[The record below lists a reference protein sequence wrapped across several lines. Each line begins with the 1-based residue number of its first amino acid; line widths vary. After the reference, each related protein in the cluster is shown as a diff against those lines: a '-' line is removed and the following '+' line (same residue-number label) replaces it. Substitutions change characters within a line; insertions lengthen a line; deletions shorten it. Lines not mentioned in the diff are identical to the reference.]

1 MGEPNVIVPIALLA
15 FVLLTAACFQLFE
28 PQRAVLYLMLG
39 GWLFLPHFDERFRA
53 LILTSKA
60 AFVPAVVLLGS
71 IIFDA
76 RWRRF
81 RPRLF
86 DLPMAVLCVGPFVT
100 ALSNDLGTKEAASAM
115 LDATMTWGAPYF
127 LGRLYLGD
135 GRALKE
141 FATALAVAALV
152 YVPFCLWEDRMS
164 PQLHYT
170 VYGFRAENFTTMIR
184 FGGFRPSVFMQTGLA
199 VAFFMAMGTL
209 SAIWL
214 WRTGARRE
222 LAGVPLNWLCIPLLL
237 LTTIVCRSTGAI
249 ILLAVGI
256 AVLEGTRFLRTPALI
271 IALAVLPSAY
281 CAARISGW
289 DADTVVA
296 VARDVVNEERA
307 SSLQFRFENEHLLI
321 KRAQIRP
328 WLGWGR
334 FGRSFVYDEDGQRVT
349 IVDSM
354 WIIAFGV
361 AGLVGLLALGAM
373 LAIPPVALSR
383 ALPIRY
389 WANPRIA
396 PAAALAV
403 TLLLWALDNLVNAMM
418 TPVFAAIMGALVSFV
433 LALRGARVRGAKTFK
448 PVSSRLAVEPSF
460 PM

>member
-1 MGEPNVIVPIALLA
+1 MGEDNVLVHIALLG
-15 FVLLTAACFQLFE
+15 FLPLTAACFSLLE
-28 PQRAVLYLMLG
+28 PRRAVLSLLLV
-39 GWLFLPHFDERFRA
+39 GWLFLPQFDGRYRV

-71 IIFDA
+71 ITFDA

-86 DLPMAVLCVGPFVT
+86 DLPMAVLCVGPFVS
-100 ALSNDLGTKEAASAM
+100 ALSNELGAKEAVSAM

-127 LGRLYLGD
+127 LGRVYLGD

-152 YVPFCLWEDRMS
+152 YAPFCLWEIRMS
-164 PQLHYT
+164 PQLHHA
-170 VYGFRAENFTTMIR
+170 VYGFRAENFTTMVR

-222 LAGVPLNWLCIPLLL
+222 LAGLPLNWFCVPLLL
-237 LTTIVCRSTGAI
+237 FTTIVCKSTGAI

-256 AVLEGTRFLRTPALI
+256 AVLEGTRFLRTPAMI
-271 IALAVLPSAY
+271 FALAVLPSAY

-289 DADTVVA
+289 GADTVVA
-296 VARDVVNEERA
+296 VARDVVDEDRA
-307 SSLQFRFENEHLLI
+307 GSVQFRFENEQLLI
-321 KRAQIRP
+321 KRAKIRP

-334 FGRSFVYDEDGQRVT
+334 FGRSFVYDEDGRVVT

-354 WIIAFGV
+354 WIIAFGFT
-361 AGLVGLLALGAM
+361 GLVGLLAMGAM

-383 ALPIRY
+383 ALPTRY
-389 WANPRIA
+389 WANPDLA

-403 TLLLWALDNLVNAMM
+403 TLLLWTLDNLLNAMM
-418 TPVFAAIMGALVSFV
+418 TPAFPAIMGALTSFV
-433 LALRGARVRGAKTFK
+433 LALRGARIRGGKMFK
-448 PVSSRLAVEPSF
+448 PAGSRLAVERSF
-460 PM
+460 RM